1 MPRGCRSPRS
11 RCLAA
16 REHAPPHAL
25 HIVSFA
31 WHIVYMRHTSH
42 ILPKPMWVLTS
53 ADRAKVA
60 YPLKAPFSEARLPW
74 PCSSALARDR
84 GISPLASMC
93 HPMHCILYFSHCILY
108 ICDIS
113 LSSMIMHVVY
123 HTKIIILHG
132 MSCVFAHQASW
143 QSSNKHTRCKFEHP
157 YGTCPVAT
165 CPVAAVLLLH
175 AGSRAM

>member
-1 MPRGCRSPRS
+1 
-11 RCLAA
+11 
-16 REHAPPHAL
+16 
-25 HIVSFA
+25 
-31 WHIVYMRHTSH
+31 
-42 ILPKPMWVLTS
+42 
-53 ADRAKVA
+53 
-60 YPLKAPFSEARLPW
+60 
-74 PCSSALARDR
+74 
-84 GISPLASMC
+84 
-93 HPMHCILYFSHCILY
+93 MHCILYLSHGILYICDIHPTSFQSLCGFLLQLIEQRLPILSKLHFQKRGCRGPAPRRWLAIEASRHSQACAIQCIAYCIFSHCILY

-143 QSSNKHTRCKFEHP
+143 QSSHKQQMCLATPDASSHIP